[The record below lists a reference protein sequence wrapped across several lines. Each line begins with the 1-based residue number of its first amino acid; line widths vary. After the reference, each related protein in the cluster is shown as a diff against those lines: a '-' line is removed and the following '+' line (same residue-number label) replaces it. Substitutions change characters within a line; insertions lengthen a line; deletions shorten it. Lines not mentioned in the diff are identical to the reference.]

1 MEIKFTKKFKKS
13 FERMF
18 SMNPIYAIP
27 RFFRDIRFNVRMGW
41 QRLTRGYD
49 DSMVWGFCD
58 VFPDM
63 MVKILTQL
71 EEKRWGHPSGLT
83 DKQWSKI
90 LNQMIDG
97 FKAVEEKENL
107 EFVAGSDKYLK
118 AIRPYNKRIN
128 KALDLFKTYF
138 FNLWD

>member
-1 MEIKFTKKFKKS
+1 MEVKFTKSFEKS

-18 SMNPIYAIP
+18 SMNLIYAVP
-27 RFFRDIRFNVRMGW
+27 RWFRDTRYAIRSAW

-49 DSMVWGFCD
+49 DSMVWGFCE

-71 EEKRWGHPSGLT
+71 EKNRWGHPSSLT

-90 LNQMIDG
+90 LNEMIDG

-118 AIRPYNKRIN
+118 AIRPYNKRID
-128 KALDLFKTYF
+128 KALDLFKTHF
-138 FNLWD
+138 FKLWD

>member
-1 MEIKFTKKFKKS
+1 MEVKFTPEFKKS

-18 SMNPIYAIP
+18 SMNPIYAVP

-49 DSMVWGFCD
+49 DSLVWGFCD

-118 AIRPYNKRIN
+118 AIRPYNRRIY